1 MPGSEATDG
10 GTPRDLAEQLSS
22 LEGALEGLL
31 KAYGEL
37 QRRVERAEDDRR
49 RLADALEGADLDDVE
64 AEGAA
69 ERFQELVEENRRL
82 REMVKEGRERARR
95 IRSRLIMMEDE
106 L

>member
-10 GTPRDLAEQLSS
+10 GDLPDLAGELSS
-22 LEGALEGLL
+22 LEGALDRLL
-31 KAYGEL
+31 EAYGEL
-37 QRRVERAEDDRR
+37 RRRVERAEDDRR
-49 RLADALEGADLDDVE
+49 RLADALEGADLEELD

-69 ERFQELVEENRRL
+69 ERFQELAEENRRL
-82 REMVKEGRERARR
+82 REMVEEGRERARR